1 MTKCCKCDM
10 HVCWENIY
18 EWLEHAHRDPV
29 ANVVIY
35 SSIAFFLGFV
45 SVALGAAL
53 YVVMDIPCSLDGSVE
68 TNDVLNAVL
77 TWNSCHVIIPMVAG
91 IFLVL
96 VSAIGIAAGEIHIS
110 ILYSIFGG
118 TAIASIFFELYAFAA
133 TVANLRRNN
142 EILDTVQTGLASALC
157 VSHGISLYSI
167 IMAVRFCWIVNYH
180 FSRQE
185 KMIEAE
191 QVKRDNAATPMD
203 LKLDF
208 TMAKTTVEDDEIQT
222 KGLQKSLLMVQHER
236 AKSQMSTME

>member
-1 MTKCCKCDM
+1 M

-53 YVVMDIPCSLDGSVE
+53 YVVMDLPCSLDGADS
-68 TNDVLNAVL
+68 NDVLDAVL

-91 IFLVL
+91 IFIVL

-118 TAIASIFFELYAFAA
+118 TAIAAIFFELYAFAA

-142 EILDTVQTGLASALC
+142 AMLDTVQTGLASGLC

-167 IMAVRFCWIVNYH
+167 IMAVRFAWVVNYH

-191 QVKRDNAATPMD
+191 KVKRDNAATPMD

-208 TMAKTTVEDDEIQT
+208 TVAKTTVEDSEIQT
-222 KGLQKSLLMVQHER
+222 RGLQKSLLMVQHER
-236 AKSQMSTME
+236 AKSQMSMME